1 MSSTFKVYQKYY
13 VELVCCLPMDDVVF
27 IGELFKNE
35 LLPSDLKAKLKS
47 SSTSTP
53 KEKAAKF
60 LDDVIEPALNAEN
73 SNNGEMYFTLLS
85 VMKESEYDTVKKLA
99 ETIIS
104 ELDHRSVSTVYGI
117 GKLLLYSTLW

>member
-13 VELVCCLPMDDVVF
+13 VELVRCLPMDDVVF

-47 SSTSTP
+47 SSTSTS

-60 LDDVIEPALNAEN
+60 LDDVIEPAINAEN
-73 SNNGEMYFTLLS
+73 SNGEMYFTLLS
-85 VMKESEYDTVKKLA
+85 VMKESEYDNVKKLA

-117 GKLLLYSTLW
+117 GKLLLYSAL

>member
-13 VELVCCLPMDDVVF
+13 VELVRCLPMDDVVF
-27 IGELFKNE
+27 IGELFKNK

-47 SSTSTP
+47 LLSTS

-73 SNNGEMYFTLLS
+73 SNGEMYFTLLS

-99 ETIIS
+99 EAIIS
-104 ELDHRSVSTVYGI
+104 ELDHRSVSTVNVI
-117 GKLLLYSTLW
+117 GKLLLYSALW

>member
-1 MSSTFKVYQKYY
+1 MSSTFKIYQKYY
-13 VELVCCLPMDDVVF
+13 VELVRCLPMDDVIF

-47 SSTSTP
+47 LSTS

-73 SNNGEMYFTLLS
+73 SNGEMYFTLLS

-99 ETIIS
+99 EAIIS

-117 GKLLLYSTLW
+117 GKLLLYSALW

>member
-1 MSSTFKVYQKYY
+1 MSFL
-13 VELVCCLPMDDVVF
+13 LV
-27 IGELFKNE
+27 KNE

-73 SNNGEMYFTLLS
+73 SNGEMYFTLLS

-117 GKLLLYSTLW
+117 GKLLLYSAL

>member
-1 MSSTFKVYQKYY
+1 MPSTFKVYQKYY
-13 VELVCCLPMDDVVF
+13 VELVRCLPMDDVVF

-47 SSTSTP
+47 SSTSTS

-73 SNNGEMYFTLLS
+73 NNGEMYFTLLS
-85 VMKESEYDTVKKLA
+85 VMKESEYDNVKKLA

-117 GKLLLYSTLW
+117 GKLLLYSAL

>member
-13 VELVCCLPMDDVVF
+13 VELVRCLPMDDVVF

-47 SSTSTP
+47 LSTS

-73 SNNGEMYFTLLS
+73 SNGEIYFTLLS

-99 ETIIS
+99 EAIIS
-104 ELDHRSVSTVYGI
+104 ELDHRSVSTVNGI
-117 GKLLLYSTLW
+117 GKLLLYSALW

>member
-13 VELVCCLPMDDVVF
+13 VELVRCLPMDDVVF

-47 SSTSTP
+47 LSTS

-73 SNNGEMYFTLLS
+73 SNGEMYFTLLS

-99 ETIIS
+99 EAIIS
-104 ELDHRSVSTVYGI
+104 ELDHRSVSTVNGI
-117 GKLLLYSTLW
+117 GKLLLYSALW